1 MYEKEKKIRTEFDK
15 KKALEDKAKALL
27 ELRKE
32 HYLKPELQVILQWKL
47 GPERYAEHS
56 KKNIRELEELWRLS
70 SNEPNPP
77 DVVVPLSQDCI
88 RSAVFQLLPQK
99 SNLP

>member
-1 MYEKEKKIRTEFDK
+1 LYVKEKKIRSEFGK

-70 SNEPNPP
+70 STEPNPP
-77 DVVVPLSQDCI
+77 DVVVSPALEEPVMPTMDETELG
-88 RSAVFQLLPQK
+88 RAK
-99 SNLP
+99 